1 MKTFGVVVALLALAA
16 LPQDKPQDKSQ
27 DKSQDKPKKR
37 ELKDRVKVEGK
48 IVCVGCT
55 LAEEYGANAQCTLH
69 AKHAQALLDTEG
81 KLWTIVDNARGHLV
95 ITNKK
100 LRNQTVRVFG
110 WPYKKHQHIEASTW
124 TTSRRS
130 TTRWVIA
137 RATSCFRKPPSASP
151 PACARRIR

>member
-1 MKTFGVVVALLALAA
+1 MKKLGVAMALLALAA
-16 LPQDKPQDKSQ
+16 LPQDKAQDKS
-27 DKSQDKPKKR
+27 KKR

-69 AKHAQALLDTEG
+69 AKHALALLDTEG

-110 WPYKKHQHIEASTW
+110 WPYKKHQHIEIWKYELKKREKWIGYDFCKT
-124 TTSRRS
+124 
-130 TTRWVIA
+130 
-137 RATSCFRKPPSASP
+137 
-151 PACARRIR
+151 